1 VATLFIIFAF
11 ICLWVVS
18 IESAYKA
25 YCLWDKGKKVPKFKD
40 DVKSLFDSNLHAFLL
55 PLPVLGVVVFTILPL
70 VFMIFMAFTNYSK
83 LGSHTVIFNWVG
95 LKNFAKILNFSDAI
109 GSTFWSVLGWTLVWA
124 VAATFSNYFLGMI
137 LAMVINRRGTRA
149 KGMWRAIFM
158 LSAAVPQFVSLL
170 LMRTIFSQNG
180 IVNTLLINNGIIDN
194 AIPFWSNAT
203 LARVMVIVIN
213 IWIGIPFTV
222 MQVTGILQSIPEEIY
237 EAARVDGAGPV
248 KIFFKITLPYMLFVT
263 APYLITTFA
272 GNATIDKVTKN
283 ALELA
288 DFYGLKVPVAKG
300 QERPLVKEPFHAE
313 EFHGETGLGHCVLP
327 ETKKELASDNAV
339 LFIRD
344 ILNDLPEGEQVTV
357 IETAPMTNLALLLRI
372 FPEVKEKIR
381 QIVFMGGAAKG
392 GNITPAAEF
401 NIYADPE
408 AAKIVFSS
416 GIPLVM
422 CGLDATLKCN
432 LTRNQIMKLCQSG
445 NPVAKACGDMA
456 GYVLGNPTKY
466 RCVASIH
473 DAVPFMYLL
482 HPEFFKTEKAL
493 LDVDCSEGAGR
504 GATLCDFRWWL
515 HEEDE
520 MKDIIL
526 TDADTGNFQQ
536 ELFESIYSVS
546 GCRAA
551 K

>member
-1 VATLFIIFAF
+1 MGDRIKVIMDCDPGIDDGIAL
-11 ICLWVVS
+11 
-18 IESAYKA
+18 AYA
-25 YCLWDKGKKVPKFKD
+25 AAHQDELE
-40 DVKSLFDSNLHAFLL
+40 LL
-55 PLPVLGVVVFTILPL
+55 
-70 VFMIFMAFTNYSK
+70 A
-83 LGSHTVIFNWVG
+83 
-95 LKNFAKILNFSDAI
+95 
-109 GSTFWSVLGWTLVWA
+109 
-124 VAATFSNYFLGMI
+124 
-137 LAMVINRRGTRA
+137 
-149 KGMWRAIFM
+149 
-158 LSAAVPQFVSLL
+158 
-170 LMRTIFSQNG
+170 
-180 IVNTLLINNGIIDN
+180 
-194 AIPFWSNAT
+194 
-203 LARVMVIVIN
+203 
-213 IWIGIPFTV
+213 
-222 MQVTGILQSIPEEIY
+222 
-237 EAARVDGAGPV
+237 
-248 KIFFKITLPYMLFVT
+248 
-263 APYLITTFA
+263 ITTFA

-300 QERPLVKEPFHAE
+300 QERPLVKEPLHAE

-381 QIVFMGGAAKG
+381 Q
-392 GNITPAAEF
+392 
-401 NIYADPE
+401 
-408 AAKIVFSS
+408 IVFSS

-526 TDADTGNFQQ
+526 TDADIGNFQQ